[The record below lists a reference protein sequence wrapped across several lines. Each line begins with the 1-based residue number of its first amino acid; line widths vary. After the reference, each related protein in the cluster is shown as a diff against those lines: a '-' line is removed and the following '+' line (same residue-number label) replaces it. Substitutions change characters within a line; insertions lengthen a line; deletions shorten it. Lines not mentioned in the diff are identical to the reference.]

1 MVQVILVMSDV
12 WRPLQDTSI
21 FLKEIHSD
29 LKKKLLPPEHVFLL
43 KGAVS
48 FFLLIPTL
56 ENRKLRMG
64 KRERGSAGVGPE
76 WPPAPAPGDARGRGS
91 GRPARLQ
98 ERGFV
103 SRGQQSTPLVGP
115 CRLGGEAHQMEK
127 WNWPYATCFWDFLE
141 LLVGMRVWLDRHHVD
156 QVRGVVVD
164 SSWVWMGARYGLS
177 QCCQTE
183 IACESHRLF

>member
-1 MVQVILVMSDV
+1 MKAT
-12 WRPLQDTSI
+12 TSYFYI
-21 FLKEIHSD
+21 FERHND

-56 ENRKLRMG
+56 EKQKAKDG
-64 KRERGSAGVGPE
+64 EGGSAGVGPE

-91 GRPARLQ
+91 GRPERLQ

-115 CRLGGEAHQMEK
+115 CRSGGEAHRMEK
-127 WNWPYATCFWDFLE
+127 WN
-141 LLVGMRVWLDRHHVD
+141 
-156 QVRGVVVD
+156 
-164 SSWVWMGARYGLS
+164 
-177 QCCQTE
+177 
-183 IACESHRLF
+183 